1 MNEENILIGDYT
13 FTGVTLSIDNSE
25 PYRELVTTKV
35 MNGTSR
41 HRFGEWQPIKFS
53 VTVPW
58 EFEDPAGCTELV
70 RNLHGTIQEVLCPY
84 VNDDLFNAFI
94 KVSME
99 LIGANMFVFTFDI
112 EQVGDEEEFLPVS
125 DLNGF
130 ILEEE

>member
-1 MNEENILIGDYT
+1 MADENIMIGDYT
-13 FTGVTLSIDNSE
+13 FTGVTLSIDNPE
-25 PYRELVTTKV
+25 PYYELVTTKV

-58 EFEDPAGCTELV
+58 EFEEPDACNKLV
-70 RNLHGTIQEVLCPY
+70 RDLHGTIQEVLCPY
-84 VNDDLFNAFI
+84 VNDNIFNAFI
-94 KVSME
+94 TVGLE
-99 LIGANMFVFTFDI
+99 LIGANMFVFTFTI
-112 EQVGDEEEFLPVS
+112 EQVGDEEEYVPVS